1 MLKAPFRPQ
10 PNKMVEAKATVQ
22 NEAGIHCRPSAI
34 LVKEGMSYAGEILVT
49 DEAGTCTLT
58 SALELI
64 MLGLE
69 PGTELTIQVTG
80 PDEEAFCGKLV
91 ELFETHFDFPPQ

>member
-1 MLKAPFRPQ
+1 MF
-10 PNKMVEAKATVQ
+10 EARAVVR

-34 LVKEGMSYAGEILVT
+34 LVTEGSAYPGRILVT
-49 DEAGTCTLT
+49 AASGSCDLR

-69 PGTELTIQVTG
+69 SGAEVTIQVAG
-80 PDEEAFCGKLV
+80 PDEVEYCKKLV
-91 ELFETHFDFPPQ
+91 GLFETHFDFPPQ

>member
-1 MLKAPFRPQ
+1 MFEVKAKIR
-10 PNKMVEAKATVQ
+10 
-22 NEAGIHCRPSAI
+22 NEAGIHCRPSAL
-34 LVKEGMSYAGEILVT
+34 LVKVGCAYPGDILVT
-49 DEAGTCTLT
+49 APSGTCTLK

-69 PGTELTIQVTG
+69 TGTEVTIHVSG
-80 PDEEAFCGKLV
+80 PNEETEARRLA

>member
-1 MLKAPFRPQ
+1 MIQTKA
-10 PNKMVEAKATVQ
+10 VIQ

-34 LVKEGMSYAGEILVT
+34 LVTEGCAYAGEIEVT
-49 DEAGTCTLT
+49 SATGSCNLK

-69 PGTELTIQVTG
+69 KGAKVTITVNG
-80 PDEEAFCGKLV
+80 PNEEAEAKRLAD
-91 ELFETHFDFPPQ
+91 LFETHFDFPPQ

>member
-1 MLKAPFRPQ
+1 V
-10 PNKMVEAKATVQ
+10 VEAKAVVQ

-34 LVKEGMSYAGEILVT
+34 LVKEGCAYEGEILVT
-49 DEAGTCTLT
+49 AASGTCTLT

-69 PGTELTIQVTG
+69 KGAEVNIQVSG
-80 PDEEAFCGKLV
+80 PNEEEEAEKLV
-91 ELFETHFDFPPQ
+91 ELFETHFDFPPR

>member
-1 MLKAPFRPQ
+1 MF
-10 PNKMVEAKATVQ
+10 EATAVVL

-34 LVKEGMSYAGEILVT
+34 LVKAGSAYPGEILVT
-49 DEAGTCTLT
+49 AASGTCTLT

-69 PGTELTIQVTG
+69 PGAEVSIQVTG
-80 PDEEAFCGKLV
+80 PDEDEFGQKLV
-91 ELFETHFDFPPQ
+91 GLFETRFDFPPQE

>member
-1 MLKAPFRPQ
+1 
-10 PNKMVEAKATVQ
+10 MVETKAVIQ

-34 LVKEGMSYAGEILVT
+34 LVNEGCAYEGEIEVNSASGFCNLK
-49 DEAGTCTLT
+49 

-69 PGTELTIQVTG
+69 KGAEVSIKVSG
-80 PDEEAFCGKLV
+80 PNEEEEAKKLV
-91 ELFETHFDFPPQ
+91 ELFETHFDFPPR

>member
-1 MLKAPFRPQ
+1 MIEVKA
-10 PNKMVEAKATVQ
+10 VVQ

-34 LVKEGMSYAGEILVT
+34 LVKEGCAYDGEILVT
-49 DEAGTCTLT
+49 AQSGSCTLK

-69 PGTELTIQVTG
+69 KGAEVNIQVDG
-80 PDEEAFCGKLV
+80 PNEDEEAKKLV
-91 ELFETHFDFPPQ
+91 ELFETHFDFPPR

>member
-1 MLKAPFRPQ
+1 MF
-10 PNKMVEAKATVQ
+10 KATAVVK

-34 LVKEGMSYAGEILVT
+34 LVREGCAYEGEILIT
-49 DEAGTCTLT
+49 AKSGTCTLT
-58 SALELI
+58 SALGLI

-69 PGTELTIQVTG
+69 QGAQVSIQVTG
-80 PDEEAFCGKLV
+80 SGEDEFGPKLV

>member
-1 MLKAPFRPQ
+1 MF
-10 PNKMVEAKATVQ
+10 EAKAVIK

-34 LVKEGMSYAGEILVT
+34 LVTEGSAYAGEILVT
-49 DEAGTCTLT
+49 AESGTCTLT

-69 PGTELTIQVTG
+69 PGAEVTIQVTG
-80 PDEEAFCGKLV
+80 PDEEAFGVKLV
-91 ELFETHFDFPPQ
+91 DLFETLFDFPPQ

>member
-1 MLKAPFRPQ
+1 
-10 PNKMVEAKATVQ
+10 MVEVKAVVQ

-34 LVKEGMSYAGEILVT
+34 LVKEGSAYGGEILVT
-49 DEAGTCTLT
+49 ASSGTCTLT

-69 PGTELTIQVTG
+69 KGAQVDVQVTG
-80 PDEEAFCGKLV
+80 PDEEAFARRLV
-91 ELFETHFDFPPQ
+91 ELFETHFDFPPR

>member
-1 MLKAPFRPQ
+1 MVDRKA
-10 PNKMVEAKATVQ
+10 VVQ

-34 LVKEGMSYAGEILVT
+34 LVKEGCSYDGEILVT
-49 DEAGTCTLT
+49 AASGTCNLK

-69 PGTELTIQVTG
+69 RGTELNIRVEG
-80 PDEEAFCGKLV
+80 PNEEAEAAKLV
-91 ELFETHFDFPPQ
+91 ELFETHFDFPPR

>member
-1 MLKAPFRPQ
+1 MIK
-10 PNKMVEAKATVQ
+10 AKAVVQ

-34 LVKEGMSYAGEILVT
+34 LVQEGCAYEGEILVT
-49 DEAGTCTLT
+49 AQAGSCNLK

-69 PGTELTIQVTG
+69 KGTEINIEVTG
-80 PDEEAFCGKLV
+80 PDEEDEAKKLV
-91 ELFETHFDFPPQ
+91 ELFETHFDFPPR

>member
-1 MLKAPFRPQ
+1 MF
-10 PNKMVEAKATVQ
+10 EAQAVVK

-34 LVKEGMSYAGEILVT
+34 LVKEGSAYAGEILVT
-49 DEAGTCTLT
+49 AKSGTCTLT

-69 PGTELTIQVTG
+69 PGAKVAIQVSG
-80 PDEEAFCGKLV
+80 PDEQAFGQKLV
-91 ELFETHFDFPPQ
+91 ELFETHFDFPPR

>member
-1 MLKAPFRPQ
+1 MF
-10 PNKMVEAKATVQ
+10 EASAVVQ

-34 LVKEGMSYAGEILVT
+34 LVKEGSAYAGEILVT
-49 DEAGTCTLT
+49 AESGTCTLT
-58 SALELI
+58 SALECI

-69 PGTELTIQVTG
+69 KGAHVKIQVTG
-80 PDEEAFCGKLV
+80 PDEEVFGARLV